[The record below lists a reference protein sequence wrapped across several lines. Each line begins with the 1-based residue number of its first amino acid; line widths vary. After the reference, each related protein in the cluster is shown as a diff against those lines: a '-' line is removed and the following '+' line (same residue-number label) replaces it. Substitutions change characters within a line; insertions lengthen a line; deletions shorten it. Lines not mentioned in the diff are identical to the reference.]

1 MSAGSYLAGA
11 LFALG
16 VYGSA
21 FVAVELIVRAWLPQ
35 LRGAVRAVAWGILA
49 TAALLVVHLL
59 PAALGV
65 LSRESALLAALVLL
79 GAVLLAAR
87 SAEPS
92 REESAGAGV
101 EDPRPPLEWGL
112 ATVGLIGAAIWLA
125 AALIE
130 HADLAPTGFDAA
142 SAYFPTAARWMQEG
156 SIWEIA
162 DWVPSAFYGSGPG
175 NGSIVVLSAM
185 LPWSDDFLA
194 HLAIYP
200 YVVLTAVALY
210 AVAREG
216 GSPRPA
222 AILLALMVTAAP
234 VVVIPGLADGLLDPV
249 MYASLAAGVLF
260 LIRHN
265 RTAARSDLLLA
276 ALALGICFGTKF
288 YGYTTVATVL
298 VVWAG
303 ARLAC
308 RAAPRLV
315 IRDLLL
321 TGAVVLAAG
330 GIWMVRN
337 WVETGNPLM
346 PVKVAIGG
354 LTIFDAPA
362 DPQRP
367 LIGASLASYLDQPA
381 VWVDTLAHQFRIAV
395 GIGLLIVAGAC
406 VAATALLIR
415 ARRAGWMVAERVAA
429 TALLAAG
436 ATVLVYLVTPYSAPG
451 LATPDAAA
459 INVRYGI
466 PALILA
472 VPAIGWLAARL
483 AGAWSAVLCVLL
495 LLGTVDAL
503 RVGTVTT
510 SRTVYVCFALALALT
525 AVGLVVR
532 RRGGELPAIRVG
544 TRLAA
549 SIAVLTALV
558 GLGYI
563 LQRDYAGD
571 RYAGEDPAI
580 EYVTGL
586 DGAQVGLAG
595 SWSTAGVSPTYP
607 SFGGQLDNE
616 VSYLGTVED
625 ALLAPPRTQAEF
637 DAALAR
643 ADPDVVL
650 IGLERESPFPGPRGP
665 DPARDARR
673 LGPGAGP
680 RAELR
685 DSALPRHEPLKAGEA

>member
-21 FVAVELIVRAWLPQ
+21 FVAVELAVRTRLPQ
-35 LRGAVRAVAWGILA
+35 LRGAPRAVAWGILA
-49 TAALLVVHLL
+49 TAALLLVHLV

-65 LSRESALLAALVLL
+65 LSRETALLAALALL
-79 GAVLLAAR
+79 GAAFLTAR
-87 SAEPS
+87 SAGPRPAET
-92 REESAGAGV
+92 AGA
-101 EDPRPPLEWGL
+101 DDDAPRPPLEWGL
-112 ATVGLIGAAIWLA
+112 ATVGLLGAAIWLA
-125 AALIE
+125 VALLE

-210 AVAREG
+210 ALAREG

-222 AILLALMVTAAP
+222 AILLALMVTASP

-265 RTAARSDLLLA
+265 RTAARADLLLA
-276 ALALGICFGTKF
+276 AVALGICFGTKF

-321 TGAVVLAAG
+321 AGAVVLAAG
-330 GIWMVRN
+330 GIWMLRN

-346 PVKVAIGG
+346 PVKIAIGG
-354 LTIFDAPA
+354 LTIFDAPP

-367 LIGASLASYLDQPA
+367 VIGASLASYLDQPA
-381 VWVDTLAHQFRIAV
+381 VWIDTLAHQFRIAV

-406 VAATALLIR
+406 VAAAALLFR
-415 ARRAGWMVAERVAA
+415 ARRSAWEVPERVAA
-429 TALLAAG
+429 TALVAA
-436 ATVLVYLVTPYSAPG
+436 AAAAVVYLVTPYSAPG
-451 LATPDAAA
+451 FGTPDAAA

-472 VPAIGWLAARL
+472 VPALGWLAARL

-495 LLGTVDAL
+495 LLGTIDAL

-510 SRTVYVCFALALALT
+510 SRSVYVCFALALALT

-544 TRLAA
+544 PRLAA
-549 SIAVLTALV
+549 SIVALAALV
-558 GLGYI
+558 ALGYF

-586 DGAQVGLAG
+586 DAARVGLAG

-607 SFGGQLDNE
+607 SFGGQLDND

-625 ALLAPPRTQAEF
+625 ALLEAPGSQAEF
-637 DAALAR
+637 DAALVR

-650 IGLERESPFPGPRGP
+650 IGRERVSSVPGVADPIAPGILAAWARAQGFESTLRTPRFLVMS
-665 DPARDARR
+665 R
-673 LGPGAGP
+673 
-680 RAELR
+680 
-685 DSALPRHEPLKAGEA
+685 